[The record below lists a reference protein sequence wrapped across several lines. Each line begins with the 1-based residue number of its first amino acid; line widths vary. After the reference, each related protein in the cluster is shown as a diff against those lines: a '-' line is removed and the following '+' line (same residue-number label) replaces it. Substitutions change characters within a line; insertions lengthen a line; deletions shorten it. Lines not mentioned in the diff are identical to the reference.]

1 MDWIILFLASW
12 ILFLILVDWRDLK
25 TNIWCGVFAIVLQL
39 SIDTHAMNHNTYD
52 INNPGISI
60 LGSSFFFVFGPVFTI
75 GVLIAQFHPSK
86 KWMMIVNILVLTFL
100 YSLEEY
106 FLLLRGNLSYMNWHH
121 VDSIIVNTSA
131 MVALSWFSLVV
142 LNKNRR
148 F

>member
-25 TNIWCGVFAIVLQL
+25 TNIWCGVFAIGLQL
-39 SIDTHAMNHNTYD
+39 SIDTHAMNHNTYEIID
-52 INNPGISI
+52 PAISI
-60 LGSSFFFVFGPVFTI
+60 LGSSFFFVFGHVFTV

-86 KWMMIVNILVLTFL
+86 KWMTIVNILVLTLL
-100 YSLEEY
+100 YTLQEY
-106 FLLLRGNLSYMNWHH
+106 FLLLRNSLIYMNWNHY
-121 VDSIIVNTSA
+121 DSLIVNAGA
-131 MVALSWFSLVV
+131 MVILSWFSIVV